1 MSDIFI
7 SYKREEQ
14 PVARKLANA
23 LESEGWTVW
32 WDPRLRAGERFNDV
46 IEKALKESK
55 CVVVMWSKL
64 SVESLYVK
72 DEATYALKRNKLVP
86 VMIEEVELPFR
97 FEELHTP
104 SLRGWDD
111 SKDASD
117 FRKLVEDIAAIV
129 GSPVIEAKHK
139 ADEEKE
145 RTRAREPKIVE
156 IPPGTFRMGDDG
168 DKSRLPVHPV
178 RFIRDFAI
186 GKYEVTFEEYDRFAR
201 STGRDLPHDE
211 GWGRGQRPVINVS
224 WNDAVEYTKWL
235 SAETA
240 QRYRLLSEAEWEYAA
255 RSAGKEEKWAGT
267 SREEELNKYAWYD
280 ANSGDKTQPVGSKNP
295 NAFGLYDMSGNVW
308 EWVQDCWHNNYDGA
322 PTDGSAWGRE
332 NDGDYSL
339 RVIRGGS
346 WYSIQDDLLVFC
358 RGKGEAPHGPTNII
372 GFRLARDL
380 D

>member
-14 PVARKLANA
+14 AIARNLANA
-23 LESEGWTVW
+23 LESEGWSVW

-86 VMIEEVELPFR
+86 VMIEEVDLPFR

-104 SLRGWDD
+104 SLRGWDG

-129 GSPVIEAKHK
+129 GSPVIDAKRK

-145 RTRAREPKIVE
+145 RTRAHEPEMVE
-156 IPPGTFRMGDDG
+156 IPRGTFRIGDDR
-168 DKSRLPVHPV
+168 DKSCLPVHAV
-178 RFIRDFAI
+178 RIVRPFAI
-186 GKYEVTFEEYDRFAR
+186 GQYEVTFEEYDRFAR
-201 STGRDLPHDE
+201 STGRELPHDE

-224 WNDAVEYTKWL
+224 WNDAVEYAKWL
-235 SAETA
+235 SAQTGK
-240 QRYRLLSEAEWEYAA
+240 RYRLPSEAEWEYAA
-255 RSAGKEEKWAGT
+255 RSGGKDERWAGT
-267 SREEELNKYAWYD
+267 SREQELGQYAWYQ
-280 ANSGDKTQPVGSKNP
+280 ANRGDKTQPVGSKKSNRL
-295 NAFGLYDMSGNVW
+295 GLYDMSGNVW

-322 PTDGSAWGRE
+322 PTDGSAWGQE
-332 NDGDYSL
+332 NDGDCSR

-346 WYSIQDDLLVFC
+346 WYSVPADLLVSS
-358 RGKGEAPHGPTNII
+358 RGKDEAGDRTNII
-372 GFRLARDL
+372 GFRLAQDI